1 MIHIVIE
8 GEHVPLKKD
17 GGDEKKKKLF
27 KRTDPIALLRNAL
40 ANKLRSKHWRI
51 AHAAKSKWMA
61 AAKAGAKVSGDAVG
75 GEAIVIVIHSIPGRC
90 DIDAPIKVLLD
101 AFQEDLFA
109 DGDDRSAESL
119 VIRRVDPDRKTMRP
133 QVHIYAYSKATE
145 LEEACAAAAESFSM
159 RGPCLP

>member
-51 AHAAKSKWMA
+51 AHAAKSKWLA
-61 AAKAGAKVSGDAVG
+61 AAKAGAKVKQLS
-75 GEAIVIVIHSIPGRC
+75 SSSTPS
-90 DIDAPIKVLLD
+90 
-101 AFQEDLFA
+101 QEDATSTHPSKYCSTHSKKTCSQTETTGQQSPLSS
-109 DGDDRSAESL
+109 DGL
-119 VIRRVDPDRKTMRP
+119 TP
-133 QVHIYAYSKATE
+133 TE
-145 LEEACAAAAESFSM
+145 KQ
-159 RGPCLP
+159 